1 MMAGLIYP
9 TSGTVSIDGEILH
22 KDIATPRS
30 IGILIENPAF
40 LPGYTG
46 QRNLELLAGLTGKA
60 DRTQIA
66 KTMSR
71 VGLDPNDKRTYRKYS
86 LGMKQRL
93 GIACALMECPDL
105 ILLDEPINAIDE
117 KGVPKIWEALQ
128 EEKQRGALIV
138 LACHDTEEL
147 TSLADQIITIAALA
161 LAVAKPLVSPDGQA
175 VMFFPAVFS
184 SAFDKRLSLCA
195 EKIFQTDGVCPVNL
209 CLGIIHR
216 DSSSFLCRVWGR
228 FWSICSSVCS
238 LNRAAVST
246 HDLTFQRRCK
256 SSLTALNSP

>member
-1 MMAGLIYP
+1 MKVELKNVSKRLNDVTVLEDISLTLEAGTIYGLKGKNGCGKTMLMRMMAGVIYP

-30 IGILIENPAF
+30 IGVLIENPAF

-147 TSLADQIITIAALA
+147 TSLADQIITIEEG
-161 LAVAKPLVSPDGQA
+161 KICGI
-175 VMFFPAVFS
+175 S
-184 SAFDKRLSLCA
+184 SRI
-195 EKIFQTDGVCPVNL
+195 E
-209 CLGIIHR
+209 R
-216 DSSSFLCRVWGR
+216 
-228 FWSICSSVCS
+228 
-238 LNRAAVST
+238 
-246 HDLTFQRRCK
+246 
-256 SSLTALNSP
+256 NS

>member
-1 MMAGLIYP
+1 MKVELKNVSKRLNDVTVLEDISLTLESGTIYGLKGKNGCGKTMLMRMMAGLIYP

-128 EEKQRGALIV
+128 EEKQRGALFM

-147 TSLADQIITIAALA
+147 TSLADRIITIEEG
-161 LAVAKPLVSPDGQA
+161 K
-175 VMFFPAVFS
+175 
-184 SAFDKRLSLCA
+184 
-195 EKIFQTDGVCPVNL
+195 
-209 CLGIIHR
+209 
-216 DSSSFLCRVWGR
+216 
-228 FWSICSSVCS
+228 ICSI
-238 LNRAAVST
+238 
-246 HDLTFQRRCK
+246 
-256 SSLTALNSP
+256 SSQIERNS

>member
-1 MMAGLIYP
+1 MKVELKNVSKRLNDVTVLEDISLTLESGTIYGLKGKNGCGKTMLMRMMAGLIYP

-30 IGILIENPAF
+30 IGVLIENPAF

-46 QRNLELLAGLTGKA
+46 QQNLELLAGLTGKA

-71 VGLDPNDKRTYRKYS
+71 VGLAPNDKQTYRKYS

-128 EEKQRGALIV
+128 EEKQRGALIM

-147 TSLADQIITIAALA
+147 TSLADRIITIEEG
-161 LAVAKPLVSPDGQA
+161 K
-175 VMFFPAVFS
+175 
-184 SAFDKRLSLCA
+184 
-195 EKIFQTDGVCPVNL
+195 
-209 CLGIIHR
+209 
-216 DSSSFLCRVWGR
+216 
-228 FWSICSSVCS
+228 ICSI
-238 LNRAAVST
+238 
-246 HDLTFQRRCK
+246 
-256 SSLTALNSP
+256 SSQIERNA

>member
-1 MMAGLIYP
+1 MKVELKNVSKRLNDVTVLEDISLTLEPGTIYGLKGKNGCGKTMLMRMMAGLIYP

-147 TSLADQIITIAALA
+147 TSLADQIITIEEG
-161 LAVAKPLVSPDGQA
+161 KICGI
-175 VMFFPAVFS
+175 S
-184 SAFDKRLSLCA
+184 SQIER
-195 EKIFQTDGVCPVNL
+195 
-209 CLGIIHR
+209 
-216 DSSSFLCRVWGR
+216 
-228 FWSICSSVCS
+228 
-238 LNRAAVST
+238 
-246 HDLTFQRRCK
+246 
-256 SSLTALNSP
+256 NS

>member
-1 MMAGLIYP
+1 MKVELKNVSKRLNDVTVLEDISLTLEAGTIYGLKGKNGCGKTMLMRMMAGVIYP

-30 IGILIENPAF
+30 IGVLIENPAF

-66 KTMSR
+66 KTMNR
-71 VGLDPNDKRTYRKYS
+71 VGLDPSDKRTYRKYS

-93 GIACALMECPDL
+93 GIACALMERPDL

-147 TSLADQIITIAALA
+147 TSLADQIITIEEG
-161 LAVAKPLVSPDGQA
+161 KICGI
-175 VMFFPAVFS
+175 S
-184 SAFDKRLSLCA
+184 SQIER
-195 EKIFQTDGVCPVNL
+195 
-209 CLGIIHR
+209 
-216 DSSSFLCRVWGR
+216 
-228 FWSICSSVCS
+228 
-238 LNRAAVST
+238 
-246 HDLTFQRRCK
+246 
-256 SSLTALNSP
+256 NS

>member
-1 MMAGLIYP
+1 MKVELKNVSKRLNDVTVLEDISLTLESGTIYGLKGKNGCGKTMLMRMMAGLIYP

-147 TSLADQIITIAALA
+147 TSPADQIITIEEG
-161 LAVAKPLVSPDGQA
+161 KICGI
-175 VMFFPAVFS
+175 S
-184 SAFDKRLSLCA
+184 SQIER
-195 EKIFQTDGVCPVNL
+195 
-209 CLGIIHR
+209 
-216 DSSSFLCRVWGR
+216 
-228 FWSICSSVCS
+228 
-238 LNRAAVST
+238 
-246 HDLTFQRRCK
+246 
-256 SSLTALNSP
+256 NS

>member
-1 MMAGLIYP
+1 MKVELKNVSKRLNDVTVLEDISLTLESGTIYGLKGKNGCGKTMLMRMMAGLIYP

-46 QRNLELLAGLTGKA
+46 QRNMELLAGLTGKA

-147 TSLADQIITIAALA
+147 TSLADQIITIEEG
-161 LAVAKPLVSPDGQA
+161 KICGI
-175 VMFFPAVFS
+175 S
-184 SAFDKRLSLCA
+184 SQIER
-195 EKIFQTDGVCPVNL
+195 
-209 CLGIIHR
+209 
-216 DSSSFLCRVWGR
+216 
-228 FWSICSSVCS
+228 
-238 LNRAAVST
+238 
-246 HDLTFQRRCK
+246 
-256 SSLTALNSP
+256 NS

>member
-1 MMAGLIYP
+1 MKVELKNVSKRLNDVTVLEDISLTLEAGTIYGLKGKNGCGKTMLMRMMAGVIYP

-30 IGILIENPAF
+30 IGVLIENPVF

-66 KTMSR
+66 KTMNR
-71 VGLDPNDKRTYRKYS
+71 VGLDPSDKRTYRKYS

-147 TSLADQIITIAALA
+147 TSLADQIITIEEG
-161 LAVAKPLVSPDGQA
+161 KICGI
-175 VMFFPAVFS
+175 S
-184 SAFDKRLSLCA
+184 SQIER
-195 EKIFQTDGVCPVNL
+195 
-209 CLGIIHR
+209 
-216 DSSSFLCRVWGR
+216 
-228 FWSICSSVCS
+228 
-238 LNRAAVST
+238 
-246 HDLTFQRRCK
+246 
-256 SSLTALNSP
+256 NS

>member
-1 MMAGLIYP
+1 MKVELKNVSKRLNDVTVLEDISLTLESGTIYGLKGKNGCGKTMLMRMMAGLIYP

-147 TSLADQIITIAALA
+147 TSLADQIITIEE
-161 LAVAKPLVSPDGQA
+161 
-175 VMFFPAVFS
+175 
-184 SAFDKRLSLCA
+184 
-195 EKIFQTDGVCPVNL
+195 EKIC
-209 CLGIIHR
+209 GI
-216 DSSSFLCRVWGR
+216 SSQIER
-228 FWSICSSVCS
+228 
-238 LNRAAVST
+238 
-246 HDLTFQRRCK
+246 
-256 SSLTALNSP
+256 NS

>member
-1 MMAGLIYP
+1 MKVELKNVSKILNDVTVLEDISLTLESGTIYGLKGKNGCGKTMLMRMMAGLIYP

-22 KDIATPRS
+22 KDIATLRS

-147 TSLADQIITIAALA
+147 TSLADQIITIEEG
-161 LAVAKPLVSPDGQA
+161 KICGI
-175 VMFFPAVFS
+175 S
-184 SAFDKRLSLCA
+184 SQIER
-195 EKIFQTDGVCPVNL
+195 
-209 CLGIIHR
+209 
-216 DSSSFLCRVWGR
+216 
-228 FWSICSSVCS
+228 
-238 LNRAAVST
+238 
-246 HDLTFQRRCK
+246 
-256 SSLTALNSP
+256 NS

>member
-1 MMAGLIYP
+1 MKVELKNVSKRLNDVTVLEDISLTLEAGTIYGLKGKNGCGKTMLMRMMAGVIYP

-30 IGILIENPAF
+30 IGVLIENPAF

-66 KTMSR
+66 KTMNR
-71 VGLDPNDKRTYRKYS
+71 VGLDPSDKRTYRKYS

-147 TSLADQIITIAALA
+147 TSLADQIITIEEG
-161 LAVAKPLVSPDGQA
+161 KICGI
-175 VMFFPAVFS
+175 S
-184 SAFDKRLSLCA
+184 SRI
-195 EKIFQTDGVCPVNL
+195 E
-209 CLGIIHR
+209 R
-216 DSSSFLCRVWGR
+216 SS
-228 FWSICSSVCS
+228 
-238 LNRAAVST
+238 
-246 HDLTFQRRCK
+246 
-256 SSLTALNSP
+256 

>member
-1 MMAGLIYP
+1 MKVELKNVSKRLNDVTVLEDISLTLEAGTIYGLKGKNGCGKTMLMRMMAGVIYP

-30 IGILIENPAF
+30 IGVLIENPAF

-66 KTMSR
+66 KTMNR
-71 VGLDPNDKRTYRKYS
+71 VGLDPSDKRTYRKYS

-147 TSLADQIITIAALA
+147 TSLADQIITIEEG
-161 LAVAKPLVSPDGQA
+161 KICGI
-175 VMFFPAVFS
+175 S
-184 SAFDKRLSLCA
+184 SQIER
-195 EKIFQTDGVCPVNL
+195 
-209 CLGIIHR
+209 
-216 DSSSFLCRVWGR
+216 
-228 FWSICSSVCS
+228 
-238 LNRAAVST
+238 
-246 HDLTFQRRCK
+246 
-256 SSLTALNSP
+256 NSWLES

>member
-1 MMAGLIYP
+1 MKVELKNVSKRLNDVTVLEDISLTLESGTIYGLKGKNGCGKTMLMRMMAGLIYP

-30 IGILIENPAF
+30 IGVLIENPAF

-71 VGLDPNDKRTYRKYS
+71 VGLAPNDKRTYRKYS

-147 TSLADQIITIAALA
+147 TSLADQIITIEEG
-161 LAVAKPLVSPDGQA
+161 KICGI
-175 VMFFPAVFS
+175 S
-184 SAFDKRLSLCA
+184 SQIER
-195 EKIFQTDGVCPVNL
+195 
-209 CLGIIHR
+209 
-216 DSSSFLCRVWGR
+216 
-228 FWSICSSVCS
+228 
-238 LNRAAVST
+238 
-246 HDLTFQRRCK
+246 
-256 SSLTALNSP
+256 NS

>member
-1 MMAGLIYP
+1 MKVELKNVSKRLNGVTVLEDISLTLEAGTIYGLKGKNGCGKTMLMRMMAGLIYP

-30 IGILIENPAF
+30 IGVLIENPAF

-66 KTMSR
+66 KTMNR
-71 VGLDPNDKRTYRKYS
+71 VGLDPSDKRTYRKYS

-93 GIACALMECPDL
+93 GIACALMERPDL

-147 TSLADQIITIAALA
+147 TSLADQIITIEEG
-161 LAVAKPLVSPDGQA
+161 KICGI
-175 VMFFPAVFS
+175 S
-184 SAFDKRLSLCA
+184 SQIER
-195 EKIFQTDGVCPVNL
+195 
-209 CLGIIHR
+209 
-216 DSSSFLCRVWGR
+216 
-228 FWSICSSVCS
+228 
-238 LNRAAVST
+238 
-246 HDLTFQRRCK
+246 
-256 SSLTALNSP
+256 NS

>member
-1 MMAGLIYP
+1 MKVELKNVSKRLNDVTVLEDISLTLESGTIYGLKGKNGCGKTMLMRMMAGLIYP

-93 GIACALMECPDL
+93 GIACALMECPDV

-138 LACHDTEEL
+138 IACHDTEEL
-147 TSLADQIITIAALA
+147 ESLADQIITIEEG
-161 LAVAKPLVSPDGQA
+161 KICGI
-175 VMFFPAVFS
+175 S
-184 SAFDKRLSLCA
+184 SQIER
-195 EKIFQTDGVCPVNL
+195 
-209 CLGIIHR
+209 
-216 DSSSFLCRVWGR
+216 
-228 FWSICSSVCS
+228 
-238 LNRAAVST
+238 
-246 HDLTFQRRCK
+246 
-256 SSLTALNSP
+256 NS

>member
-1 MMAGLIYP
+1 MKVELKNVSKRLNDVTVLEDISLTLESGTIYGLKGKNGCGKTMLMRMMAGLIYP

-46 QRNLELLAGLTGKA
+46 HRNLELLAGLTGKA

-147 TSLADQIITIAALA
+147 TSLADQIITIEEG
-161 LAVAKPLVSPDGQA
+161 KICGI
-175 VMFFPAVFS
+175 S
-184 SAFDKRLSLCA
+184 SQIER
-195 EKIFQTDGVCPVNL
+195 
-209 CLGIIHR
+209 
-216 DSSSFLCRVWGR
+216 
-228 FWSICSSVCS
+228 
-238 LNRAAVST
+238 
-246 HDLTFQRRCK
+246 
-256 SSLTALNSP
+256 NS

>member
-1 MMAGLIYP
+1 MKVELKNVSKRLNDVTVLEDISLTLESGTIYGLKGKNGCGKTMLMRMMAGLIYP

-117 KGVPKIWEALQ
+117 KGLPKIWEALQ

-147 TSLADQIITIAALA
+147 TSLADQIITIEEG
-161 LAVAKPLVSPDGQA
+161 KICGI
-175 VMFFPAVFS
+175 S
-184 SAFDKRLSLCA
+184 SQIER
-195 EKIFQTDGVCPVNL
+195 
-209 CLGIIHR
+209 
-216 DSSSFLCRVWGR
+216 
-228 FWSICSSVCS
+228 
-238 LNRAAVST
+238 
-246 HDLTFQRRCK
+246 
-256 SSLTALNSP
+256 NS

>member
-1 MMAGLIYP
+1 MKVELKNVSKRLNDVTVLEDISLTLESGTIYGLKGKNGCGKTMLMRMMAGLIYP

-105 ILLDEPINAIDE
+105 VLLDEPINAIDE

-147 TSLADQIITIAALA
+147 TSLADQIITIEEG
-161 LAVAKPLVSPDGQA
+161 KICGI
-175 VMFFPAVFS
+175 S
-184 SAFDKRLSLCA
+184 SQIER
-195 EKIFQTDGVCPVNL
+195 
-209 CLGIIHR
+209 
-216 DSSSFLCRVWGR
+216 
-228 FWSICSSVCS
+228 
-238 LNRAAVST
+238 
-246 HDLTFQRRCK
+246 
-256 SSLTALNSP
+256 NS

>member
-1 MMAGLIYP
+1 MKVELKNVSKRLNDVTVLEDISLTLESGTIYGLKGKNGCGKTMLMRMMAGLIYP

-30 IGILIENPAF
+30 IGVLIENPAF

-46 QRNLELLAGLTGKA
+46 QQNLELLAGLTGKA

-71 VGLDPNDKRTYRKYS
+71 VGLAPNDKRTYRKYS

-147 TSLADQIITIAALA
+147 TSLADQIITIEEG
-161 LAVAKPLVSPDGQA
+161 K
-175 VMFFPAVFS
+175 
-184 SAFDKRLSLCA
+184 
-195 EKIFQTDGVCPVNL
+195 
-209 CLGIIHR
+209 
-216 DSSSFLCRVWGR
+216 
-228 FWSICSSVCS
+228 ICSI
-238 LNRAAVST
+238 
-246 HDLTFQRRCK
+246 
-256 SSLTALNSP
+256 SSQIERNS

>member
-1 MMAGLIYP
+1 MKVELKNVSKRLNDVTVLEDISLTLESGTIYGLKGKNGCGKTMLMRMMAGLIYP

-40 LPGYTG
+40 LLGYTG

-147 TSLADQIITIAALA
+147 TSLADQIITIEEG
-161 LAVAKPLVSPDGQA
+161 KICGI
-175 VMFFPAVFS
+175 S
-184 SAFDKRLSLCA
+184 SQIER
-195 EKIFQTDGVCPVNL
+195 
-209 CLGIIHR
+209 
-216 DSSSFLCRVWGR
+216 
-228 FWSICSSVCS
+228 
-238 LNRAAVST
+238 
-246 HDLTFQRRCK
+246 
-256 SSLTALNSP
+256 NS

>member
-1 MMAGLIYP
+1 MKVELKNVSKRLNDVTVLEDISLTLESGTIYGLKGKNGCGKTMLMRMMAGLIYP

-128 EEKQRGALIV
+128 EKKQRGALIV

-147 TSLADQIITIAALA
+147 TSLADQIITIEEG
-161 LAVAKPLVSPDGQA
+161 KICGI
-175 VMFFPAVFS
+175 S
-184 SAFDKRLSLCA
+184 SQIER
-195 EKIFQTDGVCPVNL
+195 
-209 CLGIIHR
+209 
-216 DSSSFLCRVWGR
+216 
-228 FWSICSSVCS
+228 
-238 LNRAAVST
+238 
-246 HDLTFQRRCK
+246 
-256 SSLTALNSP
+256 NS

>member
-1 MMAGLIYP
+1 MKVELKNVSKRLNDVTVLEDISLTLEAGTIYGLKGKNGCGKTMLMRMMAGLIYP

-66 KTMSR
+66 KTMNR
-71 VGLDPNDKRTYRKYS
+71 VGLDPSDKRTYRKYS

-147 TSLADQIITIAALA
+147 TSLADQIITIEEG
-161 LAVAKPLVSPDGQA
+161 KICGI
-175 VMFFPAVFS
+175 S
-184 SAFDKRLSLCA
+184 SRI
-195 EKIFQTDGVCPVNL
+195 E
-209 CLGIIHR
+209 R
-216 DSSSFLCRVWGR
+216 
-228 FWSICSSVCS
+228 
-238 LNRAAVST
+238 
-246 HDLTFQRRCK
+246 
-256 SSLTALNSP
+256 NS

>member
-1 MMAGLIYP
+1 MKVELKNVSKRLNDVTVLEDISLTLESGTIYGLKGKNGCGKTMLMRMMAGLIYP

-128 EEKQRGALIV
+128 EEKQRGALIM

-147 TSLADQIITIAALA
+147 TSLADQIITIEEG
-161 LAVAKPLVSPDGQA
+161 KICGI
-175 VMFFPAVFS
+175 S
-184 SAFDKRLSLCA
+184 SQIER
-195 EKIFQTDGVCPVNL
+195 
-209 CLGIIHR
+209 
-216 DSSSFLCRVWGR
+216 
-228 FWSICSSVCS
+228 
-238 LNRAAVST
+238 
-246 HDLTFQRRCK
+246 
-256 SSLTALNSP
+256 NS

>member
-1 MMAGLIYP
+1 MKVELKNVSKRLNDVTVLEDISLTLESGTIYGLKGKNGCGKTMLMRMMAGLIYP

-30 IGILIENPAF
+30 IGILIENQAF
-40 LPGYTG
+40 LPVYTG

-147 TSLADQIITIAALA
+147 TSLADQIITIEEG
-161 LAVAKPLVSPDGQA
+161 KICGI
-175 VMFFPAVFS
+175 S
-184 SAFDKRLSLCA
+184 SQIER
-195 EKIFQTDGVCPVNL
+195 
-209 CLGIIHR
+209 
-216 DSSSFLCRVWGR
+216 
-228 FWSICSSVCS
+228 
-238 LNRAAVST
+238 
-246 HDLTFQRRCK
+246 
-256 SSLTALNSP
+256 NS

>member
-1 MMAGLIYP
+1 MKVELKNVSKRLNDVTVLEDISLTFESGTIYGLKGKNGCGKTMLMRMMAGLIYP

-147 TSLADQIITIAALA
+147 TSLADQIITIEEG
-161 LAVAKPLVSPDGQA
+161 KICGI
-175 VMFFPAVFS
+175 S
-184 SAFDKRLSLCA
+184 SQIER
-195 EKIFQTDGVCPVNL
+195 
-209 CLGIIHR
+209 
-216 DSSSFLCRVWGR
+216 
-228 FWSICSSVCS
+228 
-238 LNRAAVST
+238 
-246 HDLTFQRRCK
+246 
-256 SSLTALNSP
+256 NS

>member
-1 MMAGLIYP
+1 MKVELKNVSKRLNDVTVLEDISLTLEAGTIYGLKGKNGCGKTMLMRMMAGVIYP
-9 TSGTVSIDGEILH
+9 TSGTVSIDGEIFH

-30 IGILIENPAF
+30 IGVLIENPAF

-66 KTMSR
+66 KTMNR
-71 VGLDPNDKRTYRKYS
+71 VGLDPSDKRTYRKYS

-147 TSLADQIITIAALA
+147 TSLADQIITIEEG
-161 LAVAKPLVSPDGQA
+161 KICGI
-175 VMFFPAVFS
+175 S
-184 SAFDKRLSLCA
+184 SQIER
-195 EKIFQTDGVCPVNL
+195 
-209 CLGIIHR
+209 
-216 DSSSFLCRVWGR
+216 
-228 FWSICSSVCS
+228 
-238 LNRAAVST
+238 
-246 HDLTFQRRCK
+246 
-256 SSLTALNSP
+256 NS

>member
-1 MMAGLIYP
+1 MKVELKNVSKRLNDVTVLEDISLTLESGTIYGLKGKNGCGKTMLMRMMAGVIYP

-30 IGILIENPAF
+30 IGVLIENPAF

-66 KTMSR
+66 KTMNR
-71 VGLDPNDKRTYRKYS
+71 VGLDPSDKRTYRKYS

-147 TSLADQIITIAALA
+147 TSLADQIITIEEG
-161 LAVAKPLVSPDGQA
+161 KICGI
-175 VMFFPAVFS
+175 S
-184 SAFDKRLSLCA
+184 SQIER
-195 EKIFQTDGVCPVNL
+195 
-209 CLGIIHR
+209 
-216 DSSSFLCRVWGR
+216 
-228 FWSICSSVCS
+228 
-238 LNRAAVST
+238 
-246 HDLTFQRRCK
+246 
-256 SSLTALNSP
+256 NS

>member
-1 MMAGLIYP
+1 MSFSVEPHISLTLEAGTIYGLKGKNGCGKTMLMRMMAGVIYP

-30 IGILIENPAF
+30 IGVLIENPVF

-66 KTMSR
+66 KTMNR
-71 VGLDPNDKRTYRKYS
+71 VGLDPSDKRTYRKYS

-147 TSLADQIITIAALA
+147 TSLADQIITIEEG
-161 LAVAKPLVSPDGQA
+161 KICGI
-175 VMFFPAVFS
+175 S
-184 SAFDKRLSLCA
+184 SRI
-195 EKIFQTDGVCPVNL
+195 E
-209 CLGIIHR
+209 R
-216 DSSSFLCRVWGR
+216 
-228 FWSICSSVCS
+228 
-238 LNRAAVST
+238 
-246 HDLTFQRRCK
+246 
-256 SSLTALNSP
+256 NS

>member
-1 MMAGLIYP
+1 MKVELKNVSKRLNDVTVLEDISLTLEAGTIYGLKGKNGCGKTMLMRMMAGVIYP

-30 IGILIENPAF
+30 IGVLIENPAF

-66 KTMSR
+66 KTMNR
-71 VGLDPNDKRTYRKYS
+71 VGLDPSDKRTYRKYS
-86 LGMKQRL
+86 LGMKPRL

-147 TSLADQIITIAALA
+147 TSLADQIITIEEG
-161 LAVAKPLVSPDGQA
+161 KICGI
-175 VMFFPAVFS
+175 S
-184 SAFDKRLSLCA
+184 SQIER
-195 EKIFQTDGVCPVNL
+195 
-209 CLGIIHR
+209 
-216 DSSSFLCRVWGR
+216 
-228 FWSICSSVCS
+228 
-238 LNRAAVST
+238 
-246 HDLTFQRRCK
+246 
-256 SSLTALNSP
+256 NS

>member
-1 MMAGLIYP
+1 MKVELKNVSKRLNDVTVLEDISLTLESGTIYGLKGKNGCGKTMLMRMMTGLIYP

-147 TSLADQIITIAALA
+147 TSLADQIITIEEG
-161 LAVAKPLVSPDGQA
+161 KICGI
-175 VMFFPAVFS
+175 S
-184 SAFDKRLSLCA
+184 SQIER
-195 EKIFQTDGVCPVNL
+195 
-209 CLGIIHR
+209 
-216 DSSSFLCRVWGR
+216 
-228 FWSICSSVCS
+228 
-238 LNRAAVST
+238 
-246 HDLTFQRRCK
+246 
-256 SSLTALNSP
+256 NS

>member
-1 MMAGLIYP
+1 MKVELKNVSKRLNDVTVLEDISLTLESGTIYGLKGKNGCGKTMLMRMMAGLIYP

-71 VGLDPNDKRTYRKYS
+71 VWLDPNDKRTYRKYS

-147 TSLADQIITIAALA
+147 TSLADQIITIEEG
-161 LAVAKPLVSPDGQA
+161 KICGI
-175 VMFFPAVFS
+175 S
-184 SAFDKRLSLCA
+184 SQIER
-195 EKIFQTDGVCPVNL
+195 
-209 CLGIIHR
+209 
-216 DSSSFLCRVWGR
+216 
-228 FWSICSSVCS
+228 
-238 LNRAAVST
+238 
-246 HDLTFQRRCK
+246 
-256 SSLTALNSP
+256 NS

>member
-1 MMAGLIYP
+1 MKVELKNVSKRLNDVTVLEDISLTLESGTIYGLKGKNGCGKTMLMRMMAGLIYP

-60 DRTQIA
+60 DRTQSA

-128 EEKQRGALIV
+128 EEKQRGALIM

-147 TSLADQIITIAALA
+147 TSLADQIITIEEG
-161 LAVAKPLVSPDGQA
+161 KICGI
-175 VMFFPAVFS
+175 S
-184 SAFDKRLSLCA
+184 SQIER
-195 EKIFQTDGVCPVNL
+195 
-209 CLGIIHR
+209 
-216 DSSSFLCRVWGR
+216 
-228 FWSICSSVCS
+228 
-238 LNRAAVST
+238 
-246 HDLTFQRRCK
+246 
-256 SSLTALNSP
+256 NS

>member
-1 MMAGLIYP
+1 MKVELKNVSKRLNDVTVLEDISLTLESGTIYGLKGKNGCGKTMLMRMMAGLIYP

-86 LGMKQRL
+86 LGMKQRW

-147 TSLADQIITIAALA
+147 TSLADQIITIEEG
-161 LAVAKPLVSPDGQA
+161 KICGI
-175 VMFFPAVFS
+175 S
-184 SAFDKRLSLCA
+184 SQIER
-195 EKIFQTDGVCPVNL
+195 
-209 CLGIIHR
+209 
-216 DSSSFLCRVWGR
+216 
-228 FWSICSSVCS
+228 
-238 LNRAAVST
+238 
-246 HDLTFQRRCK
+246 
-256 SSLTALNSP
+256 NS

>member
-1 MMAGLIYP
+1 MKVELKNVSKRLNDVTVLEDISLTLESGTIYGLKGKNGCGKTMLMRMMAGLIYP
-9 TSGTVSIDGEILH
+9 TSGTVSIGGEILH

-147 TSLADQIITIAALA
+147 TSLADQIITIEEG
-161 LAVAKPLVSPDGQA
+161 KICGI
-175 VMFFPAVFS
+175 S
-184 SAFDKRLSLCA
+184 SQIER
-195 EKIFQTDGVCPVNL
+195 
-209 CLGIIHR
+209 
-216 DSSSFLCRVWGR
+216 
-228 FWSICSSVCS
+228 
-238 LNRAAVST
+238 
-246 HDLTFQRRCK
+246 
-256 SSLTALNSP
+256 NS

>member
-1 MMAGLIYP
+1 MKVELKNVSKRLNDVTVLEDISLTLESGTIYGLKGKNGCGKTMLMRMMAGLIYP

-22 KDIATPRS
+22 KDIATPLS

-147 TSLADQIITIAALA
+147 TSLADQIITIEEG
-161 LAVAKPLVSPDGQA
+161 KICGI
-175 VMFFPAVFS
+175 S
-184 SAFDKRLSLCA
+184 SQIER
-195 EKIFQTDGVCPVNL
+195 
-209 CLGIIHR
+209 
-216 DSSSFLCRVWGR
+216 
-228 FWSICSSVCS
+228 
-238 LNRAAVST
+238 
-246 HDLTFQRRCK
+246 
-256 SSLTALNSP
+256 NS

>member
-1 MMAGLIYP
+1 MKVELKNVSKRLNDVTVLEDISLTLESGTIYGLKGKNGCGKTMLMRMMAGLIYP

-147 TSLADQIITIAALA
+147 TSLADQIITIEEGKICAI
-161 LAVAKPLVSPDGQA
+161 
-175 VMFFPAVFS
+175 S
-184 SAFDKRLSLCA
+184 SQIER
-195 EKIFQTDGVCPVNL
+195 
-209 CLGIIHR
+209 
-216 DSSSFLCRVWGR
+216 
-228 FWSICSSVCS
+228 
-238 LNRAAVST
+238 
-246 HDLTFQRRCK
+246 
-256 SSLTALNSP
+256 NS

>member
-1 MMAGLIYP
+1 MKVELKNVSKRLNDVTVLEDISLTLEAGTIYGLKGKNGCGKTMLMRMMAGVIYP
-9 TSGTVSIDGEILH
+9 TSGTVSIVGEILH

-30 IGILIENPAF
+30 IGVLIENPAF

-66 KTMSR
+66 KTMNR
-71 VGLDPNDKRTYRKYS
+71 VGLDPSDKRTYRKYS

-147 TSLADQIITIAALA
+147 TSLADQIITIEEG
-161 LAVAKPLVSPDGQA
+161 KICGI
-175 VMFFPAVFS
+175 S
-184 SAFDKRLSLCA
+184 SQIER
-195 EKIFQTDGVCPVNL
+195 
-209 CLGIIHR
+209 
-216 DSSSFLCRVWGR
+216 
-228 FWSICSSVCS
+228 
-238 LNRAAVST
+238 
-246 HDLTFQRRCK
+246 
-256 SSLTALNSP
+256 NS